1 MKVFKKLISIT
12 SAIALTLSICVPAL
26 ASDGMA
32 TVNASCGEGG
42 SISPK
47 YNVEVPVGESITF
60 TITPDEGYKI
70 DTVTVDGID
79 KEDISSYTFYNLTGD
94 HIITAEFKKITKSYK
109 KEDE

>member
-12 SAIALTLSICVPAL
+12 SVLALTLSICVPAL
-26 ASDGMA
+26 AAKNVA

-60 TITPDEGYKI
+60 KITPDEGYKI
-70 DTVTVDGID
+70 DSVTVDGID
-79 KEDISSYTFYNLTGD
+79 KDDISSYTFYNITGD
-94 HIITAEFKKITKSYK
+94 HIITA
-109 KEDE
+109 